1 VSYLELA
8 LSVKPEDLEPEVQV
22 KDLPTPEDRDF
33 FRAVLIDA
41 RISRYVGADAEER
54 KVRVLAQLD
63 QPGVRR
69 AMALSPGGT
78 LTVGV
83 KSDGIVWTQ
92 DLIVPADK
100 FDPWLIL
107 ERFEKATLQ

>member
-1 VSYLELA
+1 
-8 LSVKPEDLEPEVQV
+8 
-22 KDLPTPEDRDF
+22 
-33 FRAVLIDA
+33 
-41 RISRYVGADAEER
+41 
-54 KVRVLAQLD
+54 
-63 QPGVRR
+63 
-69 AMALSPGGT
+69 MALSPGGT